1 MHGRRRKTTLA
12 KEREAST
19 RQNISQV
26 KGLQIRSSIRLNRG
40 RKCILGS
47 EIVKRSIGRKEK
59 RKKKDYFSV
68 HCVRHTKRELTPDGS
83 WRAAVK
89 SRNCLPL
96 SLYVSKANQP
106 TNQQVSKSPFHAFFI
121 RGIPPPPPPPY
132 SVGRKRK
139 ILLFFLFLF
148 RQQTSKLDLHLSIVF
163 MLLCYCYGTY
173 PLIISTAFFS
183 QKMMNFLEKATIP
196 KRKKWSFISVVQC

>member
-1 MHGRRRKTTLA
+1 MYFRLWNCKTFDRAEGEEEEERLFFSPLCEAHKKRIDSWRVLTRRC
-12 KEREAST
+12 
-19 RQNISQV
+19 
-26 KGLQIRSSIRLNRG
+26 QIPKLPSSILV
-40 RKCILGS
+40 RKQG
-47 EIVKRSIGRKEK
+47 
-59 RKKKDYFSV
+59 
-68 HCVRHTKRELTPDGS
+68 
-83 WRAAVK
+83 
-89 SRNCLPL
+89 
-96 SLYVSKANQP
+96 QP